1 MLPRRMIRQYT
12 TQVVPPEVIERILSA
27 AITAPSP
34 HNRQPWRFAVL
45 RGPARQRLAT
55 AMGNKLRADR
65 LRDGDA
71 ADIITR
77 DVARSSQRINSA
89 PVAILAC
96 LSMSEMDIYPD
107 ARRAAAER
115 WMAGQAVACAVQNLL
130 IAAAAAGLGACWMC
144 APLFC
149 PDIVV
154 STLGLPADW
163 EPQALITLGY
173 PADAGR
179 ERGRKPLSDIVVM
192 VDSDS
197 E

>member
-1 MLPRRMIRQYT
+1 MLRRMIRQYT
-12 TQVVPPEVIERILSA
+12 AQTVAPELVTQLLSA
-27 AITAPSP
+27 ATSAPSP

-45 RGPARQRLAT
+45 RGAARQRLAA
-55 AMGNKLRADR
+55 AMGDQLRTDR

-71 ADIITR
+71 AEVIAR

-130 IAAAAAGLGACWMC
+130 IAAADAGLGACWMC

-149 PDIVV
+149 PDLVIA
-154 STLGLPADW
+154 TLCLPADW

-173 PADAGR
+173 PADSGR
-179 ERGRKPLSDIVVM
+179 DRGRKPLGAVVRE
-192 VDSDS
+192 VDS
-197 E
+197 

>member
-12 TQVVPPEVIERILSA
+12 TQAVSPEVIERILSA

-55 AMGNKLRADR
+55 AMGDKLWADR

-71 ADIITR
+71 AEVIAR

-130 IAAAAAGLGACWMC
+130 ITAAATGLGACWMC

-149 PDIVV
+149 PDLVV

-173 PADAGR
+173 PADTGR
-179 ERGRKPLSDIVVM
+179 DRGRKPLSDVVVV
-192 VDSDS
+192 VDS